1 MQVACKKLPV
11 WQYMTCKFVLVTSK
25 SAQKG
30 AKVHKKA
37 TLRQKLH
44 FVEPKTAGVAVHDMQ
59 NHAVATHS
67 GYFTSVASEMG
78 PKSGGFQ
85 NLSPKSV
92 RRPKCAKKLH

>member
-78 PKSGGFQ
+78 PKSGAG
-85 NLSPKSV
+85 PKMGAQKV
-92 RRPKCAKKLH
+92 RR